1 MFQFPILPIVIIAI
15 AIILIFITG
24 YVKAPPNMVYII
36 SGLKRKPKFISGKS
50 TIKIPFLQRVDKLS
64 LEMLSV
70 DVKTSKTIPTADYI
84 NILVDSVA
92 TVKIA
97 NTEESITRASENFLN
112 KNSSY
117 VNEMIVNVLE
127 GNLREIIGG
136 MPLVDIMND
145 RKSFAQLV
153 QENAATDM
161 AKMGLEIVSF
171 NIQNIDDAGIGVI
184 DNLGIANT
192 VAIQKSAEISKANAE
207 KEIAVAQANANLEAN
222 EAQVKSETAI
232 AERQNALA
240 IKKAELRKAENQ
252 KEAEAEAAYAIAEE
266 EQRKTKENVTADAN
280 AVKAKREI
288 EIRRDVLVSER
299 NNEEDAKLYAAQ
311 QEAKAI
317 RAVAE
322 ANAEAKKLEAEAE
335 AKKVEMLG
343 QAEADALYKKAE
355 AMKQYGEAA
364 ILETALKAYVE
375 MSENLVKPLE
385 KVDSITMYGDG
396 NQAKLVADTTK
407 TLTQLDNGLSDALGI
422 DIKSMIGQFMGTKLG
437 VQSAVKNIDAEETNL
452 DTSEE

>member
-1 MFQFPILPIVIIAI
+1 MFLFPILPIVIVAI
-15 AIILIFITG
+15 VIILIFITG

-112 KNSSY
+112 KNSTY

-335 AKKVEMLG
+335 AKKVEMIG

-364 ILETALKAYVE
+364 ILETALNAYVE
-375 MSENLVKPLE
+375 MSKNIVSPLE
-385 KVDSITMYGDG
+385 KIDSITMYGDG

-422 DIKSMIGQFMGTKLG
+422 DIKSMIGQFLGTKIG
-437 VQSAVKNIDAEETNL
+437 VQSAIKNVDNKETIVGDEE
-452 DTSEE
+452 